1 MSTQTEAPIRAQAVK
16 SAAWY
21 GGTRLWGQLL
31 SWVVTILLA
40 RLLVPADYGLFAM
53 ASSVL
58 TMLELLQ
65 EFGLGTAIIQRR
77 DLTRAQING
86 VFWIVFGTSLA
97 LTTATMLAAGAIG
110 GFYAEPQLAG
120 VLRVLCLMFLL
131 DSVGMVPYNLLS
143 KALDLRRRSIAE
155 VIGSVAKTLV
165 SLGLAYAGFGVWA
178 LVWGHLTRAVVL
190 NGALLAF
197 SGWWPGLQVTR
208 KGMGGVLTFGLR
220 IAGTHLV
227 GSVSPALTALILGRF
242 LGGAALGLYAMA
254 TSLSEAPHRIS
265 TALINQISFP
275 VFSRLQGEPE
285 ELARYFLKI
294 SKYLALISLPAQV
307 GLVLVASDLVPLL
320 LSERWE
326 AVTVPFQI
334 MCLESAV
341 IVVTLAASP
350 LLTALGRANLL
361 LGRSFLSVT
370 IMASATLIGAWFG
383 LVGVALARLVAMF
396 PLRATLLLP
405 CLWRLGI
412 PVRAFLATMASPLIA
427 TGLMTAAVLVVR
439 AALLSES
446 GPPTRLAATAV
457 TGAVVYAGAL
467 LLLDRG
473 LVAEVGVIARDL
485 VSKPKAGAAATTT
498 TTRGA

>member
-1 MSTQTEAPIRAQAVK
+1 MSTETGAPLRTQAVK

-31 SWVVTILLA
+31 SWVITIVLA

-53 ASSVL
+53 AASVL
-58 TMLELLQ
+58 TFLELLA

-97 LTTATMLAAGAIG
+97 LTTVTVLAADAIG

-120 VLRVLCLMFLL
+120 VVRLLCLTFLL

-155 VIGSVAKTLV
+155 VLGSAAKTLV
-165 SLGLAYAGFGVWA
+165 SLALAYAGFGVWA

-208 KGMGGVLTFGLR
+208 EGMGGVLTFGLR
-220 IAGTHLV
+220 IAAMHLV
-227 GSVSPALTALILGRF
+227 GSVSPAITALILGRF
-242 LGGAALGLYAMA
+242 LGGAALGLYAMG
-254 TSLSEAPHRIS
+254 TSLAEAPHRIS

-275 VFSRLQGEPE
+275 VFARLQDEPE
-285 ELARYFLKI
+285 ELRRYFLKI

-320 LSERWE
+320 LSARWE

-334 MCLESAV
+334 MCLESALIV
-341 IVVTLAASP
+341 ITLTASP
-350 LLTALGRANLL
+350 LLTAVGRAGFL
-361 LGRSFLSVT
+361 LGRSFLSVSVMVIAT
-370 IMASATLIGAWFG
+370 FVGASFG
-383 LVGVALARLVAMF
+383 LVGVATARLIAAV
-396 PLRATLLLP
+396 PLRGSLLLP

-412 PVRAFLATMASPLIA
+412 PFRTYVGTLTSPLLA
-427 TGLMTAAVLVVR
+427 TGLMAVVVAAVRHALPSEVGAIERLVVSVV
-439 AALLSES
+439 AGAVAYPSALL
-446 GPPTRLAATAV
+446 V
-457 TGAVVYAGAL
+457 
-467 LLLDRG
+467 LDRG
-473 LVAEVGVIARDL
+473 LVSEIGTIARDL
-485 VSKPKAGAAATTT
+485 VSRSKA
-498 TTRGA
+498 